1 MNRIILSLFI
11 VVFTLTVNAQITTP
25 QPSPLQKIE
34 QIVGLTDITVE
45 YSRPGVKGR
54 TIFGDLVPFNEVWRT
69 GANANTKIT
78 FSTDVTIDGNKVE
91 KGSYTI
97 FSIPTEKSWDIVIYE
112 ETKSGT
118 PKKLDETKIVAKVNV
133 ATQNIPM
140 VIETFTISFDD
151 MTTNTAVLG
160 IMWENT
166 YVGFKIETP
175 VEEMVSNQI
184 TAVMNGPSAADYY
197 AAASYYLE
205 ADKDIKEAQI
215 WIDKAIEMTAES
227 PKFFYVRK
235 QALIHAKAGD
245 KKGAIKAAK
254 ESLRLAKEAGNA
266 GYIKMNTASLKEWG
280 AM

>member
-11 VVFTLTVNAQITTP
+11 AVFTLTVNAQITTP

-151 MTTNTAVLG
+151 MTSNAAVLG

>member
-1 MNRIILSLFI
+1 MNRIILSLF
-11 VVFTLTVNAQITTP
+11 VAVFTLTVNAQITTP

-54 TIFGDLVPFNEVWRT
+54 TIFGDLVPFNEIWRT
-69 GANANTKIT
+69 GANGNTKIT
-78 FSTDVTIDGNKVE
+78 FSTDVTIDGNKIE

-97 FSIPTEKSWDIVIYE
+97 FSVPTEKSWDIVIYE

-118 PKKLDETKIVAKVNV
+118 PKKLDETKIVAKMNV
-133 ATQNIPM
+133 PTQNIPM

-151 MTTNTAVLG
+151 MTTNAAVLG

-175 VEEMVSNQI
+175 VEEIVTKQI
-184 TAVMNGPSAADYY
+184 TTVMNGPSANDYY
-197 AAASYYLE
+197 AAAVYYLE
-205 ADKDIKEAQI
+205 NGKDIKKAQT
-215 WIDKAIEMTAES
+215 WIDKSVEMMSDS
-227 PKFFYVRK
+227 PKFWVLRR

-254 ESLRLAKEAGNA
+254 ESLKLAEKAENA
-266 GYIKMNTASLKEWG
+266 GYIKMNTESLKEWG

>member
-1 MNRIILSLFI
+1 MNRIILSLF
-11 VVFTLTVNAQITTP
+11 VAVFTLTVNAQITTP

-54 TIFGDLVPFNEVWRT
+54 TIFGDLVPFNEIWRT
-69 GANANTKIT
+69 GANGNTKIT
-78 FSTDVTIDGNKVE
+78 FSTDVTIDGNKIE

-97 FSIPTEKSWDIVIYE
+97 FSVPTEKSWDIVIYE

-118 PKKLDETKIVAKVNV
+118 PKKLDETKIVAKMNV
-133 ATQNIPM
+133 PTQNIPM

-151 MTTNTAVLG
+151 MTTNTAILG

-175 VEEMVSNQI
+175 VEEIVTKQI
-184 TAVMNGPSAADYY
+184 TTVMNGPSANDYY
-197 AAASYYLE
+197 AAAVYYLE
-205 ADKDIKEAQI
+205 NGKDIKKAQT
-215 WIDKAIEMTAES
+215 WIDKSVEMMSDS
-227 PKFFYVRK
+227 PKFWVLRR

-254 ESLRLAKEAGNA
+254 ESLKLAEKAENA
-266 GYIKMNTASLKEWG
+266 GYIKMNTESLKEWG

>member
-11 VVFTLTVNAQITTP
+11 AVFTLTVNAQITTP

-184 TAVMNGPSAADYY
+184 TTVMNGPSAADYY

>member
-11 VVFTLTVNAQITTP
+11 AVFTLTVNAQITTP